1 MSTQQTLSLY
11 AAVADI
17 TDQMLAAAKQHDWE
31 KLAVLEAECAARI
44 KRADEDKCDE
54 PLREPEQKIK
64 FSHLKRIL
72 DSDREIRNI
81 IDPWMVRLS
90 DILTNNAANRQ
101 MFDTY
106 KQLIRPGR

>member
-17 TDQMLAAAKQHDWE
+17 TDQMLSAAKQHDWE
-31 KLAVLEAECAARI
+31 KLAVLEAECAACI
-44 KRADEDKCDE
+44 KRADEDRCNE

-90 DILTNNAANRQ
+90 DILTNNAAHQQ

>member
-1 MSTQQTLSLY
+1 MSTQHTLSLY

-17 TDQMLAAAKQHDWE
+17 ADQMLAAAQQHDWE
-31 KLAVLEAECAARI
+31 KLATLEAECAARI
-44 KRADEDKCDE
+44 KRADEDNCAE
-54 PLREPEQKIK
+54 PLREPEQKLK

-72 DSDREIRNI
+72 DADRQIRNI

-90 DILTNNAANRQ
+90 DILTNNTANRQ

>member
-11 AAVADI
+11 AAVAEI
-17 TDQMLAAAKQHDWE
+17 TDQMLVAAQQQDWG

-44 KRADEDKCDE
+44 KRADEDTCNE

-64 FSHLKRIL
+64 FAHLKRIL